1 MLAGTSVVEAY
12 GEDQLLL
19 LRTIAALFR
28 LVRLLVVG
36 TLRSSVLWGGGF
48 VLVLGVVLVVA
59 EERKAHAQQEQV
71 DGALLLIMDASG
83 SMKEKD
89 DNGVPLID
97 GAKQAL
103 NGVVDALPEGT
114 PVGLRVYGHRVPNTD
129 RARGCE
135 DTELIQP
142 IEPLDP
148 AAMKQTIA
156 SFEAKGFTPIGYSL
170 QQAANDLPPEGPRTI
185 VLVSD
190 GEDTCA
196 PPPPCEVARDL
207 VAQGID
213 VKIETVG
220 FFIQS
225 NRQAQ
230 DQLRCI
236 AETTGGTY
244 RSADNSEEL
253 VEELETIS
261 SREARAFVAQGQQAT
276 GAPTP
281 MDAETIEPGVS
292 YTDTVLGF
300 ETNYYRFE
308 VEEGQTVEAEL
319 IREARTDLEDS
330 LCPVLDITDRDDT
343 SVADA
348 DIGGELA
355 NVAQIKA
362 IDPFE
367 VPEGTEE
374 LFLKLETYGC
384 AGEGDFANDE
394 FPIEFSVNV
403 TGAEETTSA
412 KEPDEGNAESGSIPD
427 SGSGE
432 PEEAGGSVAN
442 TALVFLSGMLA
453 MLVIGLAV
461 ALYVVLRRR
470 GGGGR
475 VR

>member
-1 MLAGTSVVEAY
+1 M
-12 GEDQLLL
+12 
-19 LRTIAALFR
+19 
-28 LVRLLVVG
+28 
-36 TLRSSVLWGGGF
+36 F
-48 VLVLGVVLVVA
+48 VLVFAVALVVA
-59 EERKAHAQQEQV
+59 EYREAHAQQEQV

-83 SMKEKD
+83 SMNETD
-89 DNGVPLID
+89 DNGVRLID

-142 IEPLDP
+142 VEPLDP

-156 SFEAKGFTPIGYSL
+156 SFEARGFTPIGYSL

-220 FFIQS
+220 FFIQD
-225 NRQAQ
+225 NQQAQ
-230 DQLRCI
+230 SELQCI
-236 AETTGGTY
+236 AEETGGTY
-244 RSADNSEEL
+244 RRADDSAEL

-261 SREARAFVAQGQQAT
+261 AREARAFVAQGQQAT

-281 MDAETIEPGVS
+281 MDAETIDPGTR

-300 ETNYYRFE
+300 ETNYYRFK
-308 VEEGQTVEAEL
+308 VQEGQTVEAEL
-319 IREARTDLEDS
+319 IREARPDLEDS
-330 LCPVLDITDRDDT
+330 LCPVLDITDRNDT

-348 DIGGELA
+348 DIGGERA
-355 NVAQIKA
+355 NVAQIKT
-362 IDPFE
+362 IEPFE
-367 VPEGTEE
+367 VPDGTEE

-384 AGEGDFANDE
+384 ADEGDLANDE
-394 FPIEFSVNV
+394 FPIEFDVNV
-403 TGAEETTSA
+403 EGTGNTAQTEEPGEDPAESA
-412 KEPDEGNAESGSIPD
+412 ESNPGPDPTEPDDSGGNA
-427 SGSGE
+427 
-432 PEEAGGSVAN
+432 AN
-442 TALVFLSGMLA
+442 TVLVFLSGMLT
-453 MLVIGLAV
+453 MLVIGLAA

-470 GGGGR
+470 RGGGR

>member
-1 MLAGTSVVEAY
+1 M
-12 GEDQLLL
+12 
-19 LRTIAALFR
+19 
-28 LVRLLVVG
+28 
-36 TLRSSVLWGGGF
+36 
-48 VLVLGVVLVVA
+48 
-59 EERKAHAQQEQV
+59 
-71 DGALLLIMDASG
+71 DGALLLIMNASG
-83 SMKEKD
+83 SMNETD
-89 DNGVPLID
+89 DNGVRLID

-103 NGVVDALPEGT
+103 NGVVDALPGGT
-114 PVGLRVYGHRVPNTD
+114 PVGLRVYGHRVSNTD

-142 IEPLDP
+142 IEPFDP

-156 SFEAKGFTPIGYSL
+156 SFEAKGFTPVGYSL

-220 FFIQS
+220 FFIQG
-225 NRQAQ
+225 NPQAQ

-244 RSADNSEEL
+244 RSADDSEEL

-261 SREARAFVAQGQQAT
+261 SREARAFVAQGRQAT
-276 GAPTP
+276 GAPIP

-308 VEEGQTVEAEL
+308 VQEGQTVEAEL
-319 IREARTDLEDS
+319 IRETRTDLEDS

-362 IDPFE
+362 IDP
-367 VPEGTEE
+367 
-374 LFLKLETYGC
+374 
-384 AGEGDFANDE
+384 
-394 FPIEFSVNV
+394 
-403 TGAEETTSA
+403 
-412 KEPDEGNAESGSIPD
+412 
-427 SGSGE
+427 
-432 PEEAGGSVAN
+432 
-442 TALVFLSGMLA
+442 
-453 MLVIGLAV
+453 
-461 ALYVVLRRR
+461 LRCRR
-470 GGGGR
+470 APR
-475 VR
+475 SSS